1 MSILQIEHKVPDFV
15 GWKKA
20 FDSDPLGREKSGVR
34 RYSIYCPHEDPH
46 YVIVDLEFDNLNDAE
61 AMLVSLRKLWNQVEG
76 TVMVGPKARI
86 LNVMETKEYRN
97 Q

>member
-1 MSILQIEHKVPDFV
+1 MSVLQIEHKVPDFA

-34 RYSIYCPHEDPH
+34 RYHIYCPHADPN

-86 LNVMETKEYRN
+86 LNLMETKEYRN